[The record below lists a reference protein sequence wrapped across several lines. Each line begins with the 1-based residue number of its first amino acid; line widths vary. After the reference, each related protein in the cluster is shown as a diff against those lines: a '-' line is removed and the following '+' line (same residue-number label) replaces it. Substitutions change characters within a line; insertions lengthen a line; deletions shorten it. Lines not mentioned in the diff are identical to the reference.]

1 MSIFHA
7 NKFQRNLFY
16 PVLVA
21 FFIGCFVSWLCILYF
36 IIGDFLYAP
45 ELYQFQGIIPML
57 LSAATVLMIVVVFW
71 TFRMTGRYFGSYE
84 RVIKELDEVL
94 VGQRKEA
101 ISTRQG
107 DVMFEELLVRVNALI
122 EKVQQ

>member
-1 MSIFHA
+1 MSIFHT

-16 PVLVA
+16 PVLIA

-45 ELYQFQGIIPML
+45 ELYQLQKIIPML

-71 TFRMTGRYFGSYE
+71 TFRISSRYFGSYE
-84 RVIKELDEVL
+84 RIIKELDEIL
-94 VGQRKEA
+94 VGKRKGA
-101 ISTRQG
+101 LATRQG
-107 DVMFEELLVRVNALI
+107 DVIFEELLGRVNMLI
-122 EKVQQ
+122 EKAQ